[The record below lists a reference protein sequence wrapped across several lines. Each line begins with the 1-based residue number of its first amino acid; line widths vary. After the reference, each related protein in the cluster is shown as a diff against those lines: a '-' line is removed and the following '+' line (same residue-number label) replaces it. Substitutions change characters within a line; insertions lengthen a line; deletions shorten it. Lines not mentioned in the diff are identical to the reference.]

1 MFVGG
6 CTMAE
11 VAALRFLSQQVIV
24 SLDLRLLGDS
34 VGFKDITCALVQ
46 EENNVEYLVATTS
59 IITGESF
66 IESLATKLEAPTF

>member
-1 MFVGG
+1 MHYGRSCCSPVPLTTGDCFFRLEVVG
-6 CTMAE
+6 
-11 VAALRFLSQQVIV
+11 
-24 SLDLRLLGDS
+24 
-34 VGFKDITCALVQ
+34 GFKDITCALVQ

>member
-11 VAALRFLSQQVIV
+11 VAALRFLSQQVR
-24 SLDLRLLGDS
+24 LLRLLLVLTRS
-34 VGFKDITCALVQ
+34 LVQ

-59 IITGESF
+59 ISTGESF

>member
-11 VAALRFLSQQVIV
+11 VAALRFLSQQVR
-24 SLDLRLLGDS
+24 LLRLLL
-34 VGFKDITCALVQ
+34 VLTCALVQ

>member
-1 MFVGG
+1 MVGALWQKLLLSG
-6 CTMAE
+6 SSHNRYCFFRLE
-11 VAALRFLSQQVIV
+11 VV
-24 SLDLRLLGDS
+24 G
-34 VGFKDITCALVQ
+34 GFKDITCALVQ

>member
-1 MFVGG
+1 MVLVMFVGG

-11 VAALRFLSQQVIV
+11 VAALRFLSQQVR
-24 SLDLRLLGDS
+24 LLRLLLVLTRS
-34 VGFKDITCALVQ
+34 LVQ

>member
-1 MFVGG
+1 MVY
-6 CTMAE
+6 
-11 VAALRFLSQQVIV
+11 
-24 SLDLRLLGDS
+24 
-34 VGFKDITCALVQ
+34 VQ